1 MNMFIGKRILL
12 VEDSPSLARV
22 YANFLRDEPYETVVV
37 ATGGEALA
45 ELEARPPDG
54 LLLDLKL
61 PDMDGMEIL
70 EQVGAGGLNCAVVV
84 ITAHGS
90 INVAVNAMRAGAI
103 DFLVKPFTGERLI

>member
-1 MNMFIGKRILL
+1 MNMFNGKRILL

-54 LLLDLKL
+54 LRSTSS
-61 PDMDGMEIL
+61 
-70 EQVGAGGLNCAVVV
+70 CRTW
-84 ITAHGS
+84 TAWRFSNRSAPTGS
-90 INVAVNAMRAGAI
+90 IARSW
-103 DFLVKPFTGERLI
+103 